1 MTPPR
6 WEDQIL
12 RNLCVDSA
20 KMSSTDSETF
30 DLIFDCSLTT
40 SVHQLENRCVD
51 LQSTV
56 EELYAGNKNL
66 ANYAKI
72 KKLSIDSLSGGG
84 QRDNAYAS
92 ENVVSFYSKHIM
104 FVLPLLLMQK
114 NRNLEVI
121 QITIFLFL
129 FSRLFFSRHQ
139 SFVCVNFFVQICSK
153 NTQHCGEAPVIS
165 PNILTHF
172 SQRKDFL

>member
-1 MTPPR
+1 
-6 WEDQIL
+6 
-12 RNLCVDSA
+12 
-20 KMSSTDSETF
+20 MSSTDSETF
-30 DLIFDCSLTT
+30 DLISDCSLTT

-72 KKLSIDSLSGGG
+72 KKLSIESHSGGG

-104 FVLPLLLMQK
+104 FVLPLLLMRK

-121 QITIFLFL
+121 QITIFLSL
-129 FSRLFFSRHQ
+129 FSRLFFQ
-139 SFVCVNFFVQICSK
+139 DINLLFV
-153 NTQHCGEAPVIS
+153 
-165 PNILTHF
+165 
-172 SQRKDFL
+172 